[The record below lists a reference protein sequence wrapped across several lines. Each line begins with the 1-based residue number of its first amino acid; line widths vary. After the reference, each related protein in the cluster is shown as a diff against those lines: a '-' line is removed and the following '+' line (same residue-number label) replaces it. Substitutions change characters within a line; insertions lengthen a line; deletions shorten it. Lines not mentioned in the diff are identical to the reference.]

1 MSTPKLIMEKQLKSS
16 ANENMGNL
24 KLICATII
32 WMERQDFFIA
42 YFFFFSCYGELVR
55 TLYLLYNVQIY
66 GLDPLVR

>member
-42 YFFFFSCYGELVR
+42 YFFSFHVME
-55 TLYLLYNVQIY
+55 N
-66 GLDPLVR
+66 